1 MKKSIFSILLAGA
14 SLVPASAYVIY
25 PIPHTQQTLET
36 NGTLTKTVN
45 IVAEPGIDAVTV
57 ARAQKVLASQ
67 GYEPVV
73 SGKVKKGMSNLLIGV
88 NGSQKVADKEATARN
103 LARDVFATPKYDRHI
118 VSLQPDQQGIVQLLV
133 IGENTDAAFHG
144 LASIEQ
150 ILEQTDGEMAGVTI
164 YDYAD
169 QASRGVIEGYYGVPY
184 SAAVTKDLFDFM
196 ARYKMNTYMYGAKSD
211 PYHTRYWDQPYPDS
225 ITAEQERIGYLTRDM
240 MADIARSAS
249 DNKVNFI
256 WAIHPGKVFTDS
268 TATDVNDRIMEKLD
282 DMYKLGVR
290 QFGVFVDDVG
300 VPYDAPTQR
309 VNADRLTE
317 LHNMIDARWN
327 TGAKNAADTV
337 KPLQFV
343 PQLYAFSWTT
353 PEKGRAFFESLAS
366 TPEKIDIYITGAKV
380 WSVPNNA
387 DLEIVKEW
395 LGRDVAWWWNYPC
408 NDQDFT
414 KLFPMDM
421 YNNFADETYIAND
434 ARLEPSLSG
443 LRTLIINPMQQG
455 EASKIA
461 LFSLGDYAWNN
472 GTFDN
477 LRSWHAALPAV
488 VGKDKVGALLKAAPY
503 LRYYDQ
509 EIFGRLAYDYKQSV
523 LAGNPQPQPI
533 IDEMQSLIAA
543 CAKLQELE
551 TSELESDRLLYA
563 DLRPW
568 LKKLDTMARMTVDLL
583 NGKDVSAYPDLDNA
597 PEFQFEILKGMGEK
611 INFGIRTAEPATQS
625 LRALIDWLQA
635 NSRS

>member
-25 PIPHTQQTLET
+25 PVPHTQQTLES
-36 NGTLTKTVN
+36 NGMLTKTVN

-57 ARAQKVLASQ
+57 ARAQKVLAWQ

-118 VSLQPDQQGIVQLLV
+118 VSLQPDQKGIVQLLV

-317 LHNMIDARWN
+317 LQNMIDARWN

-488 VGKDKVGALLKAAPY
+488 VGNDKASALLKAAPY

-533 IDEMQSLIAA
+533 IDEMQSLVAA